1 MMRGSIRSL
10 IQCVIGLSLT
20 SIISIPVFAQNLVYT
35 PTASTPVGRTPQA
48 MASGDFN
55 HDGLRDVATVN
66 STSDDVSILLGN
78 GNGTFQSAVSFGVGK
93 IPMAVAARDL
103 NADNILD
110 LVVATSGADQVVVLT
125 GKGDGFFEQTGSYPS
140 GKGTTFLALSDVDG
154 KDGIDIV
161 TTNSGRFGYYPPFS
175 VGVLLN
181 KGSGDFHLPTFY
193 ETEGRDG
200 MFPTGVYV
208 HDLTGDGLADM
219 AITWSQPSWRTPNGV
234 IAVLANQGD
243 GTFVVKDEINAGLT
257 LSAIAGDDLNGDG
270 RGDLVVTSIFSD
282 SVIVLLQ
289 DEQGQFVN
297 RGANKVGFS
306 PVALAI
312 RDLDGDDELD
322 LVVTNRDSNSLSVLL
337 GQGVATFRKAGH
349 FGVGAAPSSVIVE
362 DFDRDQLPDLVTTD
376 SSSDGISVLLSGGR
390 GIPLASMSTDSIE
403 FEVDQVE
410 LNPLAQTVRL
420 SNIGLGPLQ
429 VVNVEVAGRNPEAF
443 SVTENQCVKATLLTG
458 KSCSM
463 QVMFTS
469 ASPGIH
475 TAMIRVLD
483 NGSRSP
489 RIVMLKG
496 TVKG

>member
-1 MMRGSIRSL
+1 MMKDSIRGFVR
-10 IQCVIGLSLT
+10 CVFGVSLT
-20 SIISIPVFAQNLVYT
+20 FLFGTLVFAQNLVYT

-55 HDGLRDVATVN
+55 HDGLLDVATVN

-93 IPMAVAARDL
+93 IPMAIATKDL
-103 NADNILD
+103 NDDNILD
-110 LVVATSGADQVVVLT
+110 LVVATSGADRVIILT
-125 GKGDGFFEQTGSYPS
+125 GKGDGSFEQTGSHSS
-140 GKGTTFLALSDVDG
+140 GKGTTFLDLYDVDG

-161 TTNSGRFGYYPPFS
+161 TANSGRFGYYPPFS
-175 VGVLLN
+175 VAVILN
-181 KGSGDFHLPTFY
+181 TGAGDFHPPTFY
-193 ETEGRDG
+193 ETDGRNG

-208 HDLTGDGLADM
+208 HDLTGDGLADV
-219 AITWSQPSWRTPNGV
+219 AITWSQPSWRTPNGL

-243 GTFVVKDEINAGLT
+243 GTFAVKDEIKAGLT
-257 LSAIAGDDLNGDG
+257 LSAIAGADLNGDG

-289 DEQGQFVN
+289 DEDGQFVN
-297 RGANKVGFS
+297 RGSNKVGFS

-312 RDLDGDDELD
+312 RDLDGDEELD

-337 GQGVATFRKAGH
+337 GQGVATFRKAGN
-349 FGVGAAPSSVIVE
+349 FGVGAAPSSVVVE
-362 DFDRDQLPDLVTTD
+362 DFDLDQLPDLVTTD
-376 SSSDGISVLLSGGR
+376 GNSDAVSVLLSGEGDV
-390 GIPLASMSTDSIE
+390 PLASMSPESIE
-403 FEVDQVE
+403 FDADHVE
-410 LNPLAQTVRL
+410 SNTLAQTVRL

-429 VVNVEVAGRNPEAF
+429 VVNVEVAGQNPEAF
-443 SVTENQCVKATLLTG
+443 SVTENHCAKATILTG

-463 QVMFTS
+463 QVLFTS
-469 ASPGIH
+469 VSPGIH

-483 NGSRSP
+483 NGSGSP
-489 RIVMLKG
+489 RIVLLKG